1 MDRNYNLIAVF
12 HNTLILRRPRVAI
25 FANTIKILT
34 IFLKTIIKDPGK
46 VKRIRNYA
54 SKLNLHLYFL
64 M

>member
-1 MDRNYNLIAVF
+1 MDRNYDVITVF

-25 FANTIKILT
+25 FSDTIKILT
-34 IFLKTIIKDPGK
+34 IFFKTIVKDPGK

-54 SKLNLHLYFL
+54 SKPNLHLYFL